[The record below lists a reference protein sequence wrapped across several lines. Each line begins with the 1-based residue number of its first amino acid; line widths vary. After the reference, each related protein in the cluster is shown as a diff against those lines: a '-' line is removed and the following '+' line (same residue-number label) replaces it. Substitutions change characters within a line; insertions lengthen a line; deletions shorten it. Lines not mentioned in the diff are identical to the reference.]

1 MTTTSP
7 SDAAPSR
14 PVAGVLWMVVTGVLF
29 VAVTASVKLTDGR
42 VPAPQA
48 AFLRYTLGLIFIL
61 PMIPAIRADK
71 LCWPEIRVFTLRGAA
86 HTVGVMLW
94 FYGMST
100 ITIAEVT
107 ALNYMSPVYVTL
119 GAVLF
124 LGERMA
130 LRRIMAVGVAMLGA
144 LIILRPGF
152 RELQGGHWAM
162 VLAAFCLAGSYL
174 VAKQLSGR
182 LSAATLVA
190 MLSIAVSIGLT
201 PFAWAVWVPVSWYDL
216 GILFLT
222 AAFATGAHYSMG
234 LAFKCAP
241 VTVTQPVT
249 FLQLIWAVALGYFM
263 FDEGL
268 DSWVI
273 IGGTVIIAAVS
284 FITWREAM
292 VNRRQV
298 TPQAGETKF

>member
-1 MTTTSP
+1 MATVSPDTT
-7 SDAAPSR
+7 APNR

-29 VAVTASVKLTDGR
+29 VAVTASVKLTGGR

-48 AFLRYTLGLIFIL
+48 AFLRYALGLIFIL
-61 PMIPAIRADK
+61 PMIPAIRADR
-71 LCWPEIRVFTLRGAA
+71 LGIRELKIFAGRGAA

-119 GAVLF
+119 GAVIF
-124 LGERMA
+124 LGEKMA
-130 LRRIMAVGVAMLGA
+130 LRRILAVVAALIGA
-144 LIILRPGF
+144 IIILRPGF
-152 RELQGGHWAM
+152 RELQAGHWAM
-162 VLAAFCLAGSYL
+162 VGAALCLAASYI
-174 VAKQLSGR
+174 VAKQISDR
-182 LSAATLVA
+182 VSAATLVA
-190 MLSIAVSIGLT
+190 LLSVTVSIGLV
-201 PFAWAVWVPVSWYDL
+201 PFAWAVWVPVSWHDL

-222 AAFATGAHYSMG
+222 AAFATGAHYTMG
-234 LAFKCAP
+234 VAFKCAP

-268 DSWVI
+268 DTWVI
-273 IGGTVIIAAVS
+273 LGGTVIISAIS
-284 FITWREAM
+284 FITWREA
-292 VNRRQV
+292 VVSRRKV
-298 TPQAGETKF
+298 TPVSGETKF

>member
-1 MTTTSP
+1 MSTDMS
-7 SDAAPSR
+7 SSQAPSR

-29 VAVTASVKLTDGR
+29 VAVTASVKLTGGR

-48 AFLRYTLGLIFIL
+48 AFLRYALGLVFIL
-61 PMIPAIRADK
+61 PMIPAIRADHLGLRELK
-71 LCWPEIRVFTLRGAA
+71 IFAMRGAG

-107 ALNYMSPVYVTL
+107 ALNYMSPIYVTL
-119 GAVLF
+119 GAVVF
-124 LGERMA
+124 LGEKMA
-130 LRRIMAVGVAMLGA
+130 LRRILAVAVAMVGA
-144 LIILRPGF
+144 IIILRPGF
-152 RELQGGHWAM
+152 RELEPGHWAM
-162 VLAAFCLAGSYL
+162 VGAALCLAGSYI

-182 LSAATLVA
+182 VSAATLVA
-190 MLSIAVSIGLT
+190 MLSVTVAIGLA
-201 PFAWAVWVPVSWYDL
+201 PFAWAVWVPVSWNDL
-216 GILFLT
+216 AILFLT
-222 AAFATGAHYSMG
+222 AAFATCAHYSMG
-234 LAFKCAP
+234 VAFKCAP

-273 IGGTVIIAAVS
+273 LGGLVIIAAIS
-284 FITWREAM
+284 FITWREA
-292 VNRRQV
+292 VVSRRKV
-298 TPQAGETKF
+298 TPVSGETKF

>member
-1 MTTTSP
+1 MATVEISSP
-7 SDAAPSR
+7 APSR

-29 VAVTASVKLTDGR
+29 VLVTASVKLTDGR

-48 AFLRYTLGLIFIL
+48 AFLRYSLGLVFIL
-61 PMIPAIRADK
+61 PMIPAIRADGLK
-71 LCWPEIRVFTLRGAA
+71 LKDMPIFALRGAT

-107 ALNYMSPVYVTL
+107 ALNYMSPVYVTI

-130 LRRIMAVGVAMLGA
+130 LRRILAVVAAMAGA

-162 VLAAFCLAGSYL
+162 VVAALCLAGSYI
-174 VAKQLSGR
+174 VAKQVSGR
-182 LSAATLVA
+182 VSAATLVA
-190 MLSIAVSIGLT
+190 MLSVTVAIGLI
-201 PFAWAVWVPVSWYDL
+201 PFAWAVWVPVSWHDL

-222 AAFATGAHYSMG
+222 AAFATAGHYTMG
-234 LAFKCAP
+234 VAFKCAP

-249 FLQLIWAVALGYFM
+249 FLQLIWAVLLGYFM

-268 DSWVI
+268 DAWVI
-273 IGGTVIIAAVS
+273 VGGTVIVAAIS

-292 VNRRQV
+292 VSRRKV
-298 TPQAGETKF
+298 TPQVGETKY

>member
-1 MTTTSP
+1 
-7 SDAAPSR
+7 
-14 PVAGVLWMVVTGVLF
+14 MVVTGILF
-29 VAVTASVKLTDGR
+29 VAVTASVKLTGGR

-48 AFLRYTLGLIFIL
+48 AFLRYALGLIFIL
-61 PMIPAIRADK
+61 PMIPAIRADR
-71 LCWPEIRVFTLRGAA
+71 LGWPEIRVFTLRGVA

-130 LRRIMAVGVAMLGA
+130 LRRILAVAAAMLGA

-152 RELQGGHWAM
+152 RELQAGHWAM

-174 VAKQLSGR
+174 VAKQISGR
-182 LSAATLVA
+182 VSAATLVA
-190 MLSIAVSIGLT
+190 MLSVAVSVGLI
-201 PFAWAVWVPVSWYDL
+201 PFAWAVWVPVSWHDL

-222 AAFATGAHYSMG
+222 AAFATGAHYTMG

-273 IGGTVIIAAVS
+273 LGGTVIIAAVS
-284 FITWREAM
+284 FITWREAV
-292 VNRRQV
+292 VNRRRV